1 MRGTARQRRERE
13 SQRMT
18 APLDK
23 LGAPP
28 ARLKRSRAS
37 LVGGI
42 ASGIGVALLTVLLL
56 GGPGPANIAI
66 GVLVG
71 AALAV
76 WVRLA
81 DL

>member
-1 MRGTARQRRERE
+1 
-13 SQRMT
+13 MT
-18 APLDK
+18 ATPLDK

-28 ARLKRSRAS
+28 QRLKRSKAS

-42 ASGIGVALLTVLLL
+42 ASAAGAFILVLLLLGSSSPRNIAIALLVGVAL
-56 GGPGPANIAI
+56 G
-66 GVLVG
+66 
-71 AALAV
+71 V